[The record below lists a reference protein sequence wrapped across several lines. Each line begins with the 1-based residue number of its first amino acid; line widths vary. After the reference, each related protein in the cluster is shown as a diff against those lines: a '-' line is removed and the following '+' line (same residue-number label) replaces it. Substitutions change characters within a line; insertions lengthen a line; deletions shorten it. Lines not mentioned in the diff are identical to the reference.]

1 MPESGGI
8 SAGLWLKDSPGA
20 GGAPLQLDQFGFLAE
35 FSIGIEIA
43 KEERAWAATIS
54 VPACGVDRR
63 V

>member
-1 MPESGGI
+1 MCESGGI
-8 SAGLWLKDSPGA
+8 SAGFWLTGSLGA
-20 GGAPLQLDQFGFLAE
+20 GGATLQAYQFGVLAE

-43 KEERAWAATIS
+43 LQQGAWAATIS